1 MVNNNNSI
9 IVLIQWPQV
18 QAMRASVDHERCSQ
32 VDCIIKFNN
41 IIVAMLQIILLLLL
55 WSFSIYVLEL
65 LSSPMKPGDGCI
77 IVGSG
82 D

>member
-1 MVNNNNSI
+1 M
-9 IVLIQWPQV
+9 

-41 IIVAMLQIILLLLL
+41 IIVAMLQIILLLL

-65 LSSPMKPGDGCI
+65 LSSPMKGDGCI